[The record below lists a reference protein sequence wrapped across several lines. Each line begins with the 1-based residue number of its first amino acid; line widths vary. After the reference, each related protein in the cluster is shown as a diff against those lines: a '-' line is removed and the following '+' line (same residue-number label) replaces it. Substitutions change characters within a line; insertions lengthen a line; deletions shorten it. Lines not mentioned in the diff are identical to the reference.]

1 MIARNA
7 NRLPGGNRYAMDAEL
22 LRDRFRD
29 GWDGPRWWLWTF
41 GAGVVLVLL
50 TVAVM
55 VPLAYLLGHD
65 PKALTMLGLL
75 AEILILSM
83 LGSGFVDSMSRR
95 LTMGGLTRETADL
108 GNVTESER
116 ERAAEEQRQ
125 KAERRTL
132 RAGIVVFPMFL
143 LFCILLFG

>member
-1 MIARNA
+1 MNA
-7 NRLPGGNRYAMDAEL
+7 EA
-22 LRDRFRD
+22 LRDRFSD

-50 TVAVM
+50 TVVLM

-65 PKALTMLGLL
+65 PKSLTMLGLL

-95 LTMGGLTRETADL
+95 LSMGGLARETANLEDM
-108 GNVTESER
+108 TESEQ
-116 ERAAEEQRQ
+116 ERVVEDQRR

-132 RAGIVVFPMFL
+132 RSGIVVFPMFL
-143 LFCILLFG
+143 LFCFLLFG